1 MAEQP
6 IDLIELAHAVAEH
19 LGAGW
24 SAEPLHEPWC
34 SAVLHGPEDI
44 HVLMTELGNRQVRL
58 MWFLPSSP
66 ALAAARLLPA
76 REIVVSINRG
86 PAAIVAGIQRRILP
100 HARRALFV
108 LRYEQARRDKMLA
121 ELAAAIGIPVLN
133 DTHGHIRF
141 GEGNANTPTIGI
153 SVAEKDQVVNL
164 TLDLPARHALRV
176 AQAIGRALSHT
187 GDPNNETS
195 TEPGAEPG
203 AG

>member
-24 SAEPLHEPWC
+24 SAEPLLQPWC

-44 HVLMTELGNRQVRL
+44 HILVTGLGNRQLRL

-66 ALAAARLLPA
+66 ALATARLEPT
-76 REIVVSINRG
+76 REIVVPISRG
-86 PAAIVAGIQRRILP
+86 PAAIVTAIERRILP
-100 HARRALFV
+100 YARRALYV

-121 ELAAAIGIPVLN
+121 ELAAAVGIPMLTV
-133 DTHGHIRF
+133 TTGHIRF
-141 GEGNANTPTIGI
+141 DAGKPDTPSI
-153 SVAEKDQVVNL
+153 SISLAAQDQVVHL

-176 AQAIGRALSHT
+176 AKAIGRALADHH
-187 GDPNNETS
+187 
-195 TEPGAEPG
+195 EPSAE
-203 AG
+203 